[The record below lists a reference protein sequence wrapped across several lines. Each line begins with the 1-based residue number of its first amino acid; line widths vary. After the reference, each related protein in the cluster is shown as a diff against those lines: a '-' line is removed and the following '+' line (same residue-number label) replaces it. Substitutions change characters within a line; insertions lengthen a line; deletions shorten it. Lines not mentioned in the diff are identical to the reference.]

1 MTSYFSGINIVQH
14 STPDYSV
21 LTVSLNVEDHST
33 QILKEDNILIK
44 ERLGIREAANGER
57 KEQLKYAQQRI
68 NEIGALA
75 EEGDK
80 DLFTKIDDLAAC
92 MSTGSMYPIGKVWCA
107 DATPTYNPDW
117 LKRPDDGIT

>member
-1 MTSYFSGINIVQH
+1 MT
-14 STPDYSV
+14 TPCGEGSA
-21 LTVSLNVEDHST
+21 LMECLNDIYNRLNKT
-33 QILKEDNILIK
+33 DKDNQILKEDNILIK

-80 DLFTKIDDLAAC
+80 DLFTKIDDLQKYIVNLVIKLFLILGFGVII
-92 MSTGSMYPIGKVWCA
+92 TGVIILLVDKV
-107 DATPTYNPDW
+107 
-117 LKRPDDGIT
+117 I